1 MGCGQSSQQ
10 KLFETIEN
18 FKNSKKVEI
27 SDLSLKMRPYF
38 DLLSILSKNKNVKSF
53 KLINVKISKSLYLI

>member
-27 SDLSLKMRPYF
+27 TDLNLKMRPYF
-38 DLLSILSKNKNVKSF
+38 DLLSILSRNKNVKSF
-53 KLINVKISKSLYLI
+53 KLINVKISKIFF

>member
-53 KLINVKISKSLYLI
+53 KLINVKISKRN

>member
-53 KLINVKISKSLYLI
+53 KLINVKISKIFF

>member
-27 SDLSLKMRPYF
+27 TDLNLKMRPYF

-53 KLINVKISKSLYLI
+53 KLINVKISKIFF

>member
-27 SDLSLKMRPYF
+27 FDLSLKMRPYF

-53 KLINVKISKSLYLI
+53 KLINVKISKRN